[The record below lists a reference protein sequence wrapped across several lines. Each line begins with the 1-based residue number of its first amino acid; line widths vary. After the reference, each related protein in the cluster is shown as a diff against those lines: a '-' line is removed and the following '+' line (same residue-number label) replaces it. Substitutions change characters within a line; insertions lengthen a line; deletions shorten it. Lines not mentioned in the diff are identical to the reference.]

1 MTDLAI
7 VGAGI
12 HPFGRTELT
21 AQQMAQIAIGEALA
35 DAGSW
40 WGDVE
45 VAVGGSLDGGQA
57 DVMVGDLG
65 ATSLPFINVL
75 NGCATGTA
83 ALITAQSLVASG
95 RGRLGVVVGMDK
107 HAKGAFTAD
116 PTEWGVGSW
125 YGETGFFLNP
135 QFFALKI
142 QRYMHEHQIPE
153 QALVDVA
160 VKAYANGA
168 LAPHAWRRKP
178 LSAEEVRSSMMLN
191 EPLRQYMICS
201 PSAGAVALVVCPAE
215 DAERYT
221 DTPVYVRATS
231 LRSRLPGS
239 FELFQTSLPPEQPAT
254 PSELAAADAYR
265 AAALT
270 ASDID
275 VWQLQDTEVGAEIMH
290 MAEVGLCEHGKQPAM
305 LAAGE
310 TAISGRSPVNT
321 DGGLIANGEP
331 VGASGLRMI
340 YENVTQ
346 LRGRAGE
353 RQVQNSPRHAL
364 SHVYGAPG
372 ISAVTILSREQNGAV
387 HA

>member
-12 HPFGRTELT
+12 HPFGRTDLS
-21 AQQMAQIAIGEALA
+21 AQQMAQHAIGEALA
-35 DAGSW
+35 DAGVT
-40 WGDVE
+40 WGDVQ

-57 DVMVGDLG
+57 DVMVGELG

-107 HAKGAFTAD
+107 HSKGAFTAD
-116 PTEWGVGSW
+116 PTDWGVGAW

-135 QFFALKI
+135 QFFGLKI
-142 QRYMHEHQIPE
+142 QRYMHDHGIPE
-153 QALVDVA
+153 QSLVDVA
-160 VKAYANGA
+160 VKAYRNGS

-178 LSAEEVRSSMMLN
+178 LSAEDIKASMMLN
-191 EPLRQYMICS
+191 NPLRQYMICS

-215 DAERYT
+215 DAGKYT
-221 DTPVYVRATS
+221 DTPIHVRATS

-239 FELFQTSLPPEQPAT
+239 FELFQTSLPADQPAT
-254 PSELAAADAYR
+254 PSELAARDAFE
-265 AAALT
+265 T
-270 ASDID
+270 AGLSPADID
-275 VWQLQDTEVGAEIMH
+275 VWQLQDTEAGAELMH
-290 MAEVGLCEHGKQPAM
+290 MAEVGLCEHGKQPAL
-305 LAAGE
+305 LAAAE
-310 TAISGRSPVNT
+310 TDITGSSPVNT

-353 RQVQNSPRHAL
+353 RQVPNSPRTAL

-372 ISAVTILSREQNGAV
+372 ISAVTILSR
-387 HA
+387 